1 MPRIGLQVKGKIREI
16 ARNHA
21 ANDKVIDCDSD
32 TAKKLARELAM
43 SSGRRAILTRVRP
56 QSWKVYVVDGDT
68 RRKSLLWTDLSKRE
82 VLMRWR
88 LWDEK
93 GTRAILIAEPNWFR
107 RQHDQA
113 NG

>member
-1 MPRIGLQVKGKIREI
+1 MQFELSYTDGQGKRTT
-16 ARNHA
+16 
-21 ANDKVIDCDSD
+21 KVIDCDSD

-107 RQHDQA
+107 KSSLAQSHR
-113 NG
+113 G